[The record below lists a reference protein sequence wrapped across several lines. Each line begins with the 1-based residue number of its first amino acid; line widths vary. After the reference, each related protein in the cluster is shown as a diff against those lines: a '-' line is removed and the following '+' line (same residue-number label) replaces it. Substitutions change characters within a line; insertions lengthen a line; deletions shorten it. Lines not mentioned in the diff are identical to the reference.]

1 MSMMVAPNINNG
13 LQLPEVG
20 VLEHS
25 TVYNHKCKFN
35 ELMFIYA
42 PPRQFW
48 VGAVIGRAVLLL
60 FVLRLPRICTCLST
74 ELY

>member
-1 MSMMVAPNINNG
+1 MLAANG
-13 LQLPEVG
+13 LRLPEVG

-35 ELMFIYA
+35 ELMFIVA
-42 PPRQFW
+42 LPRQFW

-60 FVLRLPRICTCLST
+60 FVLLCVR
-74 ELY
+74 